1 MTFPLAAP
9 CPQSVQLVV
18 FDSMNTIPELLLSR
32 STNHQG
38 RRRRGIDVM
47 PVSQAN
53 FGPSGTTIDG
63 HTSDAHEV
71 DALSD
76 IPSGDRRGEG
86 LADYTAQDDGER
98 EEIDRTKEVVK
109 IQRAAR
115 SHFFKDI
122 EERSGNALT
131 KGRDRLF
138 KSCKASANDVHA
150 KYRKIYLG
158 PVPHLLLCVEWIVTR
173 AQESK
178 NTIKSR
184 RVEATLQEKSDFMLQ
199 HKQIR

>member
-1 MTFPLAAP
+1 
-9 CPQSVQLVV
+9 
-18 FDSMNTIPELLLSR
+18 MNTIPELLLSR

-38 RRRRGIDVM
+38 RRRRGLDVR
-47 PVSQAN
+47 PASQAN
-53 FGPSGTTIDG
+53 FGPSGTTIVG
-63 HTSDAHEV
+63 NTSDALGA
-71 DALSD
+71 DTLSD

-86 LADYTAQDDGER
+86 LAEYTAQDADES
-98 EEIDRTKEVVK
+98 EETDRTKEAIM

-122 EERSGNALT
+122 EESSGNALT

-138 KSCKASANDVHA
+138 KSCKASANAVHA

-178 NTIKSR
+178 NAIKSR
-184 RVEATLQEKSDFMLQ
+184 RSKANLQEKSDLMLQ

>member
-1 MTFPLAAP
+1 M
-9 CPQSVQLVV
+9 QLVV
-18 FDSMNTIPELLLSR
+18 FDNINTIPELLQSR

-38 RRRRGIDVM
+38 PRRRGIEVGTAFRADV
-47 PVSQAN
+47 
-53 FGPSGTTIDG
+53 GPSGTMIVG
-63 HTSDAHEV
+63 HTLDPHGV
-71 DALSD
+71 DGLSD
-76 IPSGDRRGEG
+76 IPSSSRRAEG
-86 LADYTAQDDGER
+86 LADYTAQDADDS
-98 EEIDRTKEVVK
+98 EETDMTKEVIV

-115 SHFFKDI
+115 RHFFKDVGGP
-122 EERSGNALT
+122 SSNALA

-138 KSCKASANDVHA
+138 KSCKVSADAVHA

-178 NTIKSR
+178 NAIKAR
-184 RVEATLQEKSDFMLQ
+184 RVEATLQEKSDLMAQ